1 MQVNR
6 RKPRSSKAP
15 LGARMKKYW
24 QIWLLILPSLAILA
38 YFKYYPMYGVQ
49 IAFRDYK
56 MLDGITGSPWVGLEY
71 FGKLF
76 RNKMFLQALRNT
88 LLINVYMLIFSF
100 PTSVI
105 FGIMLNECR
114 NLFFKRLVQ
123 TVTYLPHFLSWVI
136 VYSLFNNMLALNTG
150 VVNKLLTLLGQEQVI
165 FLSSTQYFRS
175 ILILSDIWK
184 NTGWNTIVI
193 LAGITA
199 IDPTLY
205 EAAVIDGASRIR
217 MVWHV
222 TLPGIRST
230 IVVLFILKLGS
241 IMQNDV
247 TQVLMFYNPS
257 VYEVGDVIGTFVY
270 RMGIDK
276 LKFSLT
282 SAAGLVQS
290 AVGMVLILI
299 TNTIAH
305 RMGERG
311 LW

>member
-1 MQVNR
+1 MQISDKRLVGG
-6 RKPRSSKAP
+6 RSS
-15 LGARMKKYW
+15 LGMRMKKYW
-24 QIWLLILPSLAILA
+24 QIWLLIVPSLLILA

-49 IAFRDYK
+49 IAFKDYK
-56 MLDGITGSPWVGLEY
+56 ILKGINGSEWVGLEHFKTL
-71 FGKLF
+71 FG
-76 RNKMFLQALRNT
+76 NKTFMQAFWNT
-88 LLINVYMLIFSF
+88 LILNAYSLIFAF

-105 FGIMLNECR
+105 FGVMLNECR
-114 NLFFKRLVQ
+114 NLFFKRTIQ

-136 VYSLFNNMLALNTG
+136 VYALFNNMLALNTG
-150 VVNKLLTLLGQEQVI
+150 IVNKIFDFLGLEQVI
-165 FLSSTQYFRS
+165 FLSSKAHFRS
-175 ILILSDIWK
+175 ILVISDIWK

-205 EAAVIDGASRIR
+205 EAAVIDGANRVR

-247 TQVLMFYNPS
+247 TQILMFYSPS
-257 VYEVGDVIGTFVY
+257 VYEVGDVIGTYVY
-270 RMGIDK
+270 RMGVTK
-276 LKFSLT
+276 MKFSLT
-282 SAAGLVQS
+282 SAAGFVQS
-290 AVGMVLILI
+290 AIGMVLILL
-299 TNTIAH
+299 TNKIAH
-305 RMGERG
+305 MMGERG